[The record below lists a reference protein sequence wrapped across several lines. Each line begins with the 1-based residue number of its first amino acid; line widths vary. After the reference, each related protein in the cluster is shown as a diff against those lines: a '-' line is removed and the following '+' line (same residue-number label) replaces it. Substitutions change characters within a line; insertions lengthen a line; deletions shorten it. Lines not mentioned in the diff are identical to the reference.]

1 MKSIFLRLAGLLLLI
16 GSFASAAPQ
25 GSAITAKEIAQG
37 YRDSVVLAMPRA
49 SVRAT
54 VDAAEA
60 GEGLHMRRKFA
71 RFGDLRVLE
80 LTSTETVT
88 QAVKRLQAT
97 GRYEYVEPDH
107 LIRALNNPPNDPLFA
122 TKQWSLNN
130 TGSNGPGSGVAGA
143 DIGAL
148 TAWNTI
154 TDASSI
160 VVGVVDSGARLT
172 HDDLA
177 GNLWSNP
184 STTFGVSGTH
194 GIDSTVSSTSSGYYT
209 PTDQAG
215 HGTHVSGIIGAVG
228 NNSYGITGVAWKAQL
243 MELKFIAANG
253 YGSES
258 DEIECIDFAMSNGAK
273 VINASFGSNTYSNSE
288 FSAIQT
294 AGTKGIIFVAAAG
307 NASLNNDTA
316 PFYPAD
322 YPLDN
327 IVSVA
332 ATDNTDALASFSD
345 YGPGSVDLA
354 APGVSIYSTW
364 YEDSTGAG
372 SDISF
377 ATESGTSMAA
387 PHVTGAVALLLAKFP
402 TDTYRQTINR
412 LLRSVT
418 PIAGLS
424 GKVQTGGRL
433 NLANAIT
440 STSNTPFNDNFASR
454 AIVTGANVTIRSN
467 NTGATEETG
476 EPQHANVAT
485 SSSLWWSWTAPAT
498 TSVFFDT
505 SGSAYSA
512 VVAVYTGSSLGSLSP
527 VAYNDSTTSGT
538 SRLTISVTQG
548 TTYQI
553 AVASKGASSA
563 TGLTMLAIGS
573 IPANDNFANAQ
584 LVTGSSFVLTG
595 TTLSASRETGE
606 PDPTAPT
613 NYAAGHTVWYRW
625 VAPTSGHYGLSAY
638 SSLID
643 MLAGVYTGSS
653 VSSLT
658 KIAWNDDAASNAG
671 TGADNTNSYVS
682 FTATAGTTY
691 YFQIDT
697 TNVNPTGGDFTLSLA
712 DSAWQYPVLGG
723 VVSSPA
729 IGSTGTIYFGAG
741 TTITDQPL
749 TSGSYP
755 ETSIYA
761 LNPDGTK
768 KWSYPT
774 GQPFEIASPAVGS
787 DGTVYAASGDD
798 KLYALNGT
806 TGALKWTY
814 PGTTPLLITP
824 AIAADGT
831 VYFRDD
837 TTLYALKD
845 NGTSAT
851 LKWSFAISGST
862 YSSPA
867 IAADGTVYVGATGG
881 SFYAVNPSTG
891 LQKWKFTA
899 DNDIYTSPTIATD
912 GTIYFAT
919 LSGSLYA
926 LNSSGSQKWKWTGT
940 GGNSITSSP
949 SLGTDGTLYFGAY
962 DNKLYALTDTGSGA
976 TVKWTYTMG
985 DQVRASSPAVG
996 TDGTVYIGDY
1006 DGKVYAVN
1014 SSGALVR
1021 VYCTGALIR
1030 SSPMIANG
1038 LLTFGSADGQ
1048 LYAFNL
1054 NASANQAPAASAW
1067 PVFHHDVQRTGLY
1080 TSNFVSITTSPSS
1093 QTVAIGGT
1101 LTLSVSATGP
1111 GSLSY
1116 QWYYNGSAISGAT
1129 GSIYTLANAQT
1140 SNSGTYTVT
1149 VTSSSGP
1156 TATSTPAV
1164 ITVTNAISGRLTNL
1178 SVRTTA
1184 GSGAQ
1189 TLIAGF
1195 VISGGTKSMLI
1206 RGIGPTLGTY
1216 GVTGVLPDPLLQ
1228 IYTQGNSTAQY
1239 SNSGWGSVSS
1249 ATTAALDAAFASTG
1263 AFTLPDPTSKDA
1275 ALLVSLAPGVYSAQ
1289 ITGASG
1295 DTGIALAELYDADGT
1310 YATGQLTNVSARAQV
1325 GTGNG
1330 VLIAGFVI
1338 SGTTNKTVLIRGI
1351 GPALAT
1357 YGVAGVLPDPRLDIY
1372 ASGNSTPIYTNI
1384 GWGTGGSANT
1394 AALTAAFT
1402 STGAFQLTNT
1412 SSNDSALLISL
1423 PPGVYSAQVKG
1434 ASGDTGVAL
1443 IEVYLVQ

>member
-1 MKSIFLRLAGLLLLI
+1 MKSTFFRLAGLLLLI

-25 GSAITAKEIAQG
+25 GTTITAKEIAQG
-37 YRDSVVLAMPRA
+37 YRDFVVLAKPRT
-49 SVRAT
+49 SVRNT

-60 GEGLHMRRKFA
+60 GEGLHVRRKFA

-80 LTSTETVT
+80 LTSSETVA

-97 GRYEYVEPDH
+97 GRYDYVEPDH
-107 LIRALNNPPNDPLFA
+107 LIHALKTPNDPLFSS
-122 TKQWSLNN
+122 KQWSLSN

-143 DIGAL
+143 DIGAVA
-148 TAWNTI
+148 AWDTI
-154 TDASSI
+154 TDASS
-160 VVGVVDSGARLT
+160 VVVAVIDSGARLT

-253 YGSES
+253 YGSQS
-258 DEIECIDFAMSNGAK
+258 DEMECINFAIANGVK
-273 VINASFGSNTYSNSE
+273 VINASFGSNSYSSSE
-288 FSAIQT
+288 FTAIQS
-294 AGTKGIIFVAAAG
+294 AAAANIIFVAAAG
-307 NASLNNDTA
+307 NATLNNDTA

-332 ATDNTDALASFSD
+332 ATDNTDTLASFSD

-364 YEDSTGAG
+364 YVDATGAG

-387 PHVTGAVALLLAKFP
+387 PHVTGAIALLLAKFP
-402 TDTYRQTINR
+402 SDTYRQTINR

-476 EPQHANVAT
+476 EPMHAGVTT
-485 SSSLWWSWTAPAT
+485 SASLWWSWTAPAT

-505 SGSAYSA
+505 SGSGYSP
-512 VVAVYTGSSLGSLSP
+512 VVALYTGTALSGLTP
-527 VAYNDSTTSGT
+527 VASNDSTTSGT
-538 SRLTISVTQG
+538 SRLTVNVTAN

-553 AVASKGASSA
+553 AVASKGASGA
-563 TGLTMLAIGS
+563 TGLTLLAIGS

-584 LVTGSSFVLTG
+584 LVTGSSFVLNA

-625 VAPTSGHYGLSAY
+625 VAPTSGHYGLSVY

-643 MLAGVYTGSS
+643 MLAGVYTGPS
-653 VSSLT
+653 VSNLT
-658 KIAWNDDAASNAG
+658 KIAWNDDAAYNAS

-697 TNVNPTGGDFTLSLA
+697 TNVNPTGGDFTLTLA

-729 IGSTGTIYFGAG
+729 IGSSGTIYFGAG
-741 TTITDQPL
+741 TSITDMTL
-749 TSGSYP
+749 DSGNYP

-761 LNPDGTK
+761 LNSDGTK
-768 KWSYPT
+768 KWSYAT
-774 GQPFEIASPAVGS
+774 GQPIELAAPAIGS
-787 DGTVYAASGDD
+787 DGTVYLASGDD

-814 PGTTPLLITP
+814 TGTTPLLITP

-831 VYFRDD
+831 IYFRDD
-837 TTLYALKD
+837 TTLYALTD
-845 NGTSAT
+845 SGTKAT
-851 LKWSFAISGST
+851 LKWTFPLSGGT

-867 IAADGTVYVGATGG
+867 VAADGTIYVGATGG
-881 SFYAVNPSTG
+881 AFYAVNPSGT
-891 LQKWKFTA
+891 QKWKFTG

-912 GTIYFAT
+912 GTVYFGT
-919 LSGSLYA
+919 LSGSFYA
-926 LNSSGSQKWKWTGT
+926 LNSSGSQKWIWAGT
-940 GGNSITSSP
+940 GGMSITSSP
-949 SLGTDGTLYFGAY
+949 SLAPDGTIYFGAY
-962 DNKLYALTDTGSGA
+962 DHKLHALTSAGQE
-976 TVKWTYTMG
+976 KWSYTLG
-985 DQVRASSPAVG
+985 DQVRGSSPAVG
-996 TDGTVYIGDY
+996 ADGTVYIGAY
-1006 DGKVYAVN
+1006 DGLLYAIN
-1014 SSGALVR
+1014 ASGGLVR
-1021 VYCTGALIR
+1021 TYPTGNLIR
-1030 SSPMIANG
+1030 SSPAIANG

-1054 NASANQAPAASAW
+1054 NASVNQAPAASAW
-1067 PVFHHDVQRTGLY
+1067 PVFHHDVLRTGLY
-1080 TSNFVSITTSPSS
+1080 TSNFVSITTAPAS

-1101 LTLSVSATGP
+1101 LTLTVAATGP
-1111 GSLSY
+1111 GTLSY
-1116 QWYYNGSAISGAT
+1116 QWYDNGAAISGAT
-1129 GSIYTLANAQT
+1129 GSTYSLPNAQT
-1140 SNSGTYTVT
+1140 TNSGSYTVT

-1156 TATSTPAV
+1156 TATSSPAV
-1164 ITVTNAISGRLTNL
+1164 ITVTNAISGRLVNL

-1184 GSGAQ
+1184 GTGAQ

-1195 VISGGTKSMLI
+1195 VVSGGTKSMLV
-1206 RGIGPTLGTY
+1206 RGIGPALIPY
-1216 GVTGVLPDPLLQ
+1216 GVTGALPDPELD
-1228 IYTQGNSTAQY
+1228 IYTGTATTPSY
-1239 SNSGWGSVSS
+1239 TNTGWGSVSP
-1249 ATTAALDAAFASTG
+1249 ATTAALNAAFTATG
-1263 AFTLPDPTSKDA
+1263 AFTLPESTSKDA
-1275 ALLVSLAPGVYSAQ
+1275 ALLISLAPGVYSAQ
-1289 ITGASG
+1289 IKGASG
-1295 DTGIALAELYDADGT
+1295 DTGVALAELYDDDGT

-1325 GTGNG
+1325 GTGNNI
-1330 VLIAGFVI
+1330 LIAGFVI

-1351 GPALAT
+1351 GPALTT
-1357 YGVAGVLPDPRLDIY
+1357 YGVTGALADPRLDLY
-1372 ASGNSTPIYTNI
+1372 VNGASTPSYTNTA
-1384 GWGTGGSANT
+1384 WGSGGSANT

-1402 STGAFQLTNT
+1402 STGAFPLTNT
-1412 SSNDSALLISL
+1412 SSNDSALLVSL